1 MATPI
6 PQLILAYEGKF
17 DYARLTNPFGSP
29 PKKKETDKP
38 QRTPAEREAF
48 INSQRTALALMRAK
62 AKQDVMKN
70 RDTDG

>member
-1 MATPI
+1 MSTPI
-6 PQLILAYEGKF
+6 PHIILAYEGKF

-38 QRTPAEREAF
+38 KRTPEEREAF
-48 INSQRTALALMRAK
+48 IQSQRTALALMRAK

-70 RDTDG
+70 RDTNL

>member
-1 MATPI
+1 MSAPI
-6 PQLILAYEGKF
+6 PHIILAYEGKF
-17 DYARLTNPFGSP
+17 DYARLTNPFGSA

-38 QRTPAEREAF
+38 QRTPEEREAF

-70 RDTDG
+70 RDTNG